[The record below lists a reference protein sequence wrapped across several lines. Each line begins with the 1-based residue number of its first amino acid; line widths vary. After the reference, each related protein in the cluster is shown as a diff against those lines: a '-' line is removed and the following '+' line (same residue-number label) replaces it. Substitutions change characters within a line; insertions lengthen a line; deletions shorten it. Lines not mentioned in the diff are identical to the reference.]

1 MHAFKRRLAVY
12 ETKSPNGKW
21 KTLGATSTQTH
32 PNQPPTPTNYWAK
45 PWVPRQTCLGCG
57 ADIIYQL
64 TKQIK
69 TMPRCPKTKT
79 MANTWSYIVL
89 AVWQRSKYR
98 SEKWFEMDY
107 KLLSSSA
114 SASSGSIISSSQ
126 GRNLFTQNFRWLNAK
141 TVAETEDRNGYTL
154 GENNRKCNRILMI
167 FRYLLTYTAYW
178 SSLNSISK
186 ISSLQILLIQ
196 AFKKEHLTGVI
207 TLWN

>member
-89 AVWQRSKYR
+89 PVWQRSKYR
-98 SEKWFEMDY
+98 SEK
-107 KLLSSSA
+107 
-114 SASSGSIISSSQ
+114 
-126 GRNLFTQNFRWLNAK
+126 
-141 TVAETEDRNGYTL
+141 
-154 GENNRKCNRILMI
+154 
-167 FRYLLTYTAYW
+167 
-178 SSLNSISK
+178 
-186 ISSLQILLIQ
+186 
-196 AFKKEHLTGVI
+196 
-207 TLWN
+207 